1 MLGGELVV
9 ELLVYLLIAIL
20 IIVTFF
26 FVLTLMY
33 SRKLDKRSQKE
44 DDRAQ
49 EEWIKELN
57 HKQD

>member
-1 MLGGELVV
+1 M
-9 ELLVYLLIAIL
+9 ELLAYLFIAIL

-33 SRKLDKRSQKE
+33 SRKLDKRSQEE

>member
-9 ELLVYLLIAIL
+9 ELLAYLFIAIL